1 MSSYAYDSRFT
12 VVFFFY
18 IQFSHAIQVVFF
30 FFLFIVLRLV
40 IVMNIIEA
48 GRRALC
54 TKKHVQTLHR
64 FCSQCPDEIEF
75 DGLLAR
81 VCSVITL
88 CLKHQALPVPSSSP
102 ATFNLNPIL
111 KGHFGLIS

>member
-1 MSSYAYDSRFT
+1 MFISNHAGIIINTDL
-12 VVFFFY
+12 
-18 IQFSHAIQVVFF
+18 FSVS
-30 FFLFIVLRLV
+30 V
-40 IVMNIIEA
+40 IAANKIGNPLHFPEA

-64 FCSQCPDEIEF
+64 FCSQCPDEPEF

-88 CLKHQALPVPSSSP
+88 CLKHQALPVPASSP
-102 ATFNLNPIL
+102 ASFNLNPIL
-111 KGHFGLIS
+111 KGKLYL